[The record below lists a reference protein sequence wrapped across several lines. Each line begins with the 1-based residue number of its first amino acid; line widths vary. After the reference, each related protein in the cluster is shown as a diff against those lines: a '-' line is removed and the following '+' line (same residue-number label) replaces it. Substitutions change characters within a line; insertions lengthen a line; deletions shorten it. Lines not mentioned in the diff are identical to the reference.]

1 MRILVVSIILLITHI
16 LQATFFQSIRIGN
29 VAPNFMIMFIVS
41 FSLLRGSKEGSII
54 GGMAGLLQDI
64 TFGASMGMTALTY
77 GLIGYCCGKFNK
89 NFYRENFI
97 LPFSC
102 TLFASLFTNFCSMF
116 AFFLRGKV
124 NVLFFLKT
132 IIIPEMIY
140 TITLSLVVY
149 QLTYIVN
156 EKLEFKEKKTRSI
169 F

>member
-1 MRILVVSIILLITHI
+1 MRVLVISIMLLVTNI
-16 LQATFFQSIRIGN
+16 LQATLFQNIRIGN
-29 VAPNFMIMFIVS
+29 VAPNFMIMLIVS
-41 FSLLRGSKEGSII
+41 FALLRGSKEGSII

-64 TFGASMGMTALTY
+64 TAGSFTGSITLTY
-77 GLIGYCCGKFNK
+77 ILIGYFCGKFNK

-102 TLFASLFTNFCSMF
+102 TLFASLFTNFCSMLV
-116 AFFLRGKV
+116 FFLRGKI

-140 TITLSLVVY
+140 TITLSLVIY
-149 QLTYIVN
+149 QLTYIIN
-156 EKLEFKEKKTRSI
+156 EKLEFKEKKTRNI